1 MNSTDENNFSH
12 ASSLSDSLNIRRNS
26 IKRIMLIII
35 AFVAGA
41 SIMIIELA
49 ANRVLSPWFGNSLFT
64 WTGLIGVI
72 LIAMSGGY
80 YLGGWLA
87 DRKSDYVTLSHL
99 LAASSVTI
107 LLIPLLQLALGN
119 SLTDADV
126 MLGPVIASVLLF
138 ALPGCLLGSVSPYV
152 IRLTSLLS
160 ADKHIGLSAGTIF
173 MYSTLGSVAGTFC
186 TGFILIPRF
195 QLSTIFIANSL
206 IIMFLALA
214 GYLILSQ
221 GRNLWAIAVLVGVN
235 ALMVSSGATLK
246 PGVDQG
252 VIYDK
257 TTFYHRI
264 KVFQKAT
271 TEGDVMTSLYL
282 DTAFQG
288 AQYDRSD
295 QLPSKYQRYWELS
308 KVFCPDVKHAVF
320 LGAGAFGMPE
330 SLLKA
335 YPEAEVDVVEID
347 PQVVEVGSRFF
358 KINDF
363 PKLNI
368 IINDARRYLLLTNKR
383 YDFIFSDVFNGLRYV
398 PAHLL
403 SKQFFLII
411 KNRLEDKGVFMMNL
425 IGALHG
431 KDSLIFSTTLKT
443 INSVFR
449 KSYVFVINP
458 GELESIQNIII
469 VATNYDHQLDIPAI
483 RQSHNHKQLQQLL
496 STFIPQREYAANMS
510 HAPLLTDDYNPIE
523 YLIAKS
529 LYFANK

>member
-1 MNSTDENNFSH
+1 
-12 ASSLSDSLNIRRNS
+12 
-26 IKRIMLIII
+26 
-35 AFVAGA
+35 
-41 SIMIIELA
+41 
-49 ANRVLSPWFGNSLFT
+49 
-64 WTGLIGVI
+64 
-72 LIAMSGGY
+72 
-80 YLGGWLA
+80 
-87 DRKSDYVTLSHL
+87 
-99 LAASSVTI
+99 
-107 LLIPLLQLALGN
+107 
-119 SLTDADV
+119 
-126 MLGPVIASVLLF
+126 
-138 ALPGCLLGSVSPYV
+138 
-152 IRLTSLLS
+152 
-160 ADKHIGLSAGTIF
+160 
-173 MYSTLGSVAGTFC
+173 
-186 TGFILIPRF
+186 
-195 QLSTIFIANSL
+195 
-206 IIMFLALA
+206 MFLALA

-221 GRNLWAIAVLVGVN
+221 GRNLWAVAVLVGLN
-235 ALMVSSGATLK
+235 ALIVFSGATLK
-246 PGVDQG
+246 PGLDQE

-330 SLLKA
+330 SLLKS

-347 PQVVEVGSRFF
+347 PQIVKVGSRFF
-358 KINDF
+358 RINDF
-363 PKLNI
+363 PNLHI
-368 IINDARRYLLLTNKR
+368 IINDARRYLLLTNKK

-411 KNRLEDKGVFMMNL
+411 KKRLEDKGVFMMNL

-431 KDSLIFSTTLKT
+431 KDSLIFSSTLKT
-443 INSVFR
+443 INSVFG
-449 KSYVFVINP
+449 KSYVFLVNP

-469 VATNYDHQLDIPAI
+469 VATNYDHQLDIPEI

-496 STFIPQREYAANMS
+496 STFIPQREYAANLA